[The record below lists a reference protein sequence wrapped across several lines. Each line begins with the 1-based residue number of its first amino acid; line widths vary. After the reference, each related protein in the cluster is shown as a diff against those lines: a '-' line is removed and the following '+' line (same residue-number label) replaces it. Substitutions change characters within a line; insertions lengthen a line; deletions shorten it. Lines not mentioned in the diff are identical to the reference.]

1 MPLQDLICAI
11 HPCQAMPFDIEIQS
25 HIDFSPMMLAIAC
38 PWVLAWSLSMSEAS
52 ALVSPQ

>member
-38 PWVLAWSLSMSEAS
+38 PWVLAWSLH
-52 ALVSPQ
+52 V